1 MELLA
6 LNPLKLPPTE
16 TLEFKAN
23 SAIADGQIVVQYL
36 CGKDRLIIDLS
47 LSARLGKGLLGNAEV
62 KATSEWKKHDDSP
75 SDWRPKD
82 FVMESQLWGM
92 QKKTSFA
99 IDPGQLDPLSVA
111 YALRGSPMHHQG
123 ESRHFK
129 TRDQVRGKTIEL
141 FALEKKRESTS
152 LFGSTDLLKLEFREI
167 IDGSNKRPDFWYF
180 WVEATSNVLARI
192 DIGHEK
198 LGNLT
203 FNLIAR
209 RD

>member
-16 TLEFKAN
+16 TLEFKAS

-36 CGKDRLIIDLS
+36 CGKDRLIIDLA
-47 LSARLGKGLLGNAEV
+47 LSARLGKGLLGNAEL
-62 KATSEWKKHDDSP
+62 KAKSEWQKQVN
-75 SDWRPKD
+75 WEPKD

-92 QKKTSFA
+92 QKKTSFNVEH
-99 IDPGQLDPLSVA
+99 GQLDPLSVA
-111 YALRGSPMHHQG
+111 YALRCSPIHNEG
-123 ESRHFK
+123 ESRQFK
-129 TRDQVRGKTIEL
+129 TRDEAREKTIEL
-141 FALEKKRESTS
+141 YALEKKREATS
-152 LFGSTDLLKLEFREI
+152 LFGSTDLLKLEFREMN
-167 IDGSNKRPDFWYF
+167 DGTNKRPDFWYF
-180 WVEATSNVLARI
+180 WVEASSNVLARI

-209 RD
+209 RS